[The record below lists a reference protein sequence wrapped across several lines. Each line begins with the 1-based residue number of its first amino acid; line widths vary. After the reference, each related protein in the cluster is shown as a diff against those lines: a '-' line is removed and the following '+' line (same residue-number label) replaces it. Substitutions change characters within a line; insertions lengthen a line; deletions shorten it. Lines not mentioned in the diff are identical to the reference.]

1 MSGTVQ
7 ICFAL
12 LVNKCKPVFR
22 FKKTLKDAK
31 IWTMFTYIYPIC
43 YKQHQCTEG
52 TVTYLGLVVQSRV
65 RFNPAPGLNFNPL
78 FYSSFSISVS
88 FKITETKITIDA
100 GKICKKY
107 LEAYKQISFE

>member
-1 MSGTVQ
+1 MQKNLDNVY
-7 ICFAL
+7 IC
-12 LVNKCKPVFR
+12 
-22 FKKTLKDAK
+22 
-31 IWTMFTYIYPIC
+31 PIC
-43 YKQHQCTEG
+43 YKQNQCTEG

-65 RFNPAPGLNFNPL
+65 RFNPL

-107 LEAYKQISFE
+107 LEGYKQIAVKFLLNLTLTQG

>member
-1 MSGTVQ
+1 MDNVY
-7 ICFAL
+7 IC
-12 LVNKCKPVFR
+12 
-22 FKKTLKDAK
+22 
-31 IWTMFTYIYPIC
+31 PIC
-43 YKQHQCTEG
+43 YKQNQCTEG

-65 RFNPAPGLNFNPL
+65 RFNPGLKFNPL

-107 LEAYKQISFE
+107 LEAYKQIAVKFLLNWNYRAHIVYVYMYVYIGIIGHTYCVKYIY